1 MAAMTDEITVYD
13 EGYPTRRLL
22 ELIGDKWTPIIV
34 YILGQGTKRYGE
46 LRRHLP
52 DVSKK
57 MLTQTLRALERDG
70 LLKRKVYAEV
80 PQRVDYSLTPLGRA
94 FLEPVTSLCAWRLPI
109 KASLKP
115 PMRNGRRDARR
126 SEQSLEPK
134 GRAVGIWTQMPAAT
148 NRSTSG
154 IISTTLSARQ
164 VSALARS

>member
-1 MAAMTDEITVYD
+1 MTDAITVYD
-13 EGYPTRRLL
+13 ESYPSRRLL

-80 PQRVDYSLTPLGRA
+80 PPRVDYDLTPLGRV
-94 FLEPVTSLCAWRLPI
+94 FLEPVTLLCAWAQAHQGDLE
-109 KASLKP
+109 A
-115 PMRNGRRDARR
+115 ARAKR
-126 SEQSLEPK
+126 KK
-134 GRAVGIWTQMPAAT
+134 GRTK
-148 NRSTSG
+148 
-154 IISTTLSARQ
+154 
-164 VSALARS
+164 